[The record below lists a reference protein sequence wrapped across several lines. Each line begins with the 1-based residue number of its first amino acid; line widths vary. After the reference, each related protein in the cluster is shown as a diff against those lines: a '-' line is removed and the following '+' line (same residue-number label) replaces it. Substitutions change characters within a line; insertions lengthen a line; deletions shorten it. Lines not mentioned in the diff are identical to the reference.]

1 MDVDGGLT
9 ICLLSDELLQNIFGY
24 LGPLLV
30 CDLMKKIEQ
39 KWWYCKLYKLVY
51 ACSFVDYGRVSIR
64 YDVSARVLQIQ
75 MERSLSTKRNSC
87 GYSVGDHVRI
97 NSDNENAYWSHRYC
111 ASRYVKKT
119 GYVVGTTE
127 QFVYVAVGNLWGSD
141 VNILMKKN
149 WNVSRVV
156 IQ

>member
-9 ICLLSDELLQNIFGY
+9 ICSLSDELLLKIFGY
-24 LGPLLV
+24 LSPLLI
-30 CDLMKKIEQ
+30 CNLMKEIKQ
-39 KWWYCKLYKLVY
+39 TWWYYKCYKLVY
-51 ACSFVDYGRVSIR
+51 ACSFVDYGRISIR
-64 YDVSARVLQIQ
+64 YDVAARVFQIQ
-75 MERSLSTKRNSC
+75 MEKSLSTVRNLC

-97 NSDNENAYWSHRYC
+97 DSDNESDYWSSTYRP
-111 ASRYVKKT
+111 SRFAKKT
-119 GYVVGTTE
+119 GFVVGTTE